1 MKTRLNGLEL
11 AYDDHGVGQPMIFL
25 HAFPLNRSMWD
36 YQTRTLLA
44 EQRFRLVTL
53 DWRGFGA
60 SDIATNV
67 STMEDFA
74 DDVAG
79 LMDQLGMQQ
88 AILCGLSM
96 GGYAI
101 FAFLRKYP
109 QRVKGLILADTKP
122 EADNAATQASRA
134 QVAQL
139 ALSQGAEA
147 IAEQQIPRLLSQY
160 TREQQ
165 PGIELHVRHMINCAL
180 TQGIAAA
187 ARGMARRADAT
198 DLLASIDCPTLVIA
212 GEHDSITPPSMVCAW
227 AEQVGNAQFS
237 VIPRAGHLSN
247 LEQPEAFTT
256 IVQNFLYNL

>member
-1 MKTRLNGLEL
+1 MKTRVNGLEL
-11 AYDDHGVGQPMIFL
+11 AYDDHGVGQPIIFL

-36 YQTRTLLA
+36 YQARTLLA

-60 SDIATNV
+60 SDIAADV

-74 DDVAG
+74 DDVAE
-79 LMDQLGMQQ
+79 LMNQLGMQQ

-101 FAFLRKYP
+101 FAFLRKYL

-139 ALSQGAEA
+139 ALSQGPEA

-160 TREQQ
+160 TRDQQ
-165 PGIELHVRHMINCAL
+165 PDVELHVRHMMNVAL
-180 TQGIAAA
+180 AQGIAAA
-187 ARGMARRADAT
+187 ARGMAQRADAT
-198 DLLASIDCPTLVIA
+198 DLLTSIPCPTLVIT
-212 GEHDSITPPSMVCAW
+212 GEHDSITPPSMVRAW
-227 AEQVGNAQFS
+227 AEQITNAQFV

-247 LEQPEAFTT
+247 LEQAETFTT
-256 IVQNFLYNL
+256 IMQNFLA

>member
-1 MKTRLNGLEL
+1 
-11 AYDDHGVGQPMIFL
+11 MIFL
-25 HAFPLNRSMWD
+25 HAFPLNHSMWD

-60 SDIATNV
+60 SDIVADV